1 MCQLL
6 LWLSSP
12 MPRWEIRWIWSINQF
27 ICFHFYS
34 GHSSLRIS
42 EASRPKIGV
51 AMSGL
56 LLNISLQG
64 VKVSGARYQISRDLF
79 VCPSSRLEV
88 LLSSGQNEIIS
99 LQWLTEMSH
108 HQQKVCFD
116 CKNKIET
123 KKFIACIKTF
133 AGKDESHIETSSSK
147 VKSVQK
153 GGLLAGLYAYDRYAH
168 LQNSHTFTFL
178 VIIPD
183 QLSSSQV
190 IYKAPLCQNTY
201 NAVSLERTNFP
212 EWSSVQL
219 MCFLHLFFTQ
229 IFVGSGN
236 DFVSYN
242 PFLSV
247 SDWLFLRT
255 MSQCHSSTLTGK
267 LQRSLDKF
275 PP

>member
-133 AGKDESHIETSSSK
+133 AVVKMRVTLRQVLAKQK
-147 VKSVQK
+147 VYRKEDYWQ
-153 GGLLAGLYAYDRYAH
+153 G
-168 LQNSHTFTFL
+168 FTL
-178 VIIPD
+178 MTD
-183 QLSSSQV
+183 ML
-190 IYKAPLCQNTY
+190 IYKTVTL
-201 NAVSLERTNFP
+201 L
-212 EWSSVQL
+212 
-219 MCFLHLFFTQ
+219 
-229 IFVGSGN
+229 
-236 DFVSYN
+236 
-242 PFLSV
+242 PFL
-247 SDWLFLRT
+247 
-255 MSQCHSSTLTGK
+255 
-267 LQRSLDKF
+267 
-275 PP
+275 